1 MPLRRP
7 RAKPAVREV
16 PLLPLRG
23 MLVFPRMMMHLEVG
37 REKSI
42 LAVTDAMARDRLIL
56 LATQKRVDV
65 EQPEPA
71 DIHEIGTLAEVK
83 QLVRL
88 PDGNLRVLVEGVAR
102 ARIVDFS
109 RIDPSHRV
117 RVEELPLSQE
127 HDAETEALARTVSSL
142 FEQYVKQSRKLGT
155 DALAS
160 LQGLVDPGAIADQI
174 VSLLTLKVEEKQQLL
189 DATDVRERLTML
201 ADILQRE
208 IEIVEIERRI
218 SQRVRKQMEKS
229 QREYYLRE
237 QLKAI
242 HQELGDGSEDR
253 ASEAIEL
260 RNRVKEANL
269 PPEVE
274 DKVRKEIDRLEKMPP
289 MAAEAVVVRS
299 YLDWVFALPWS
310 VSTDDK
316 LDLERAATILDEDH
330 YGLKSVKERILEF
343 LAIRHL
349 SKDLR
354 GPILCLIGPPG
365 VGKTSLGKSVARAL
379 GRKFVRI
386 SLGGVR
392 DEAEIRGHR
401 RTYVGALPGRII
413 QGMRQ
418 AGSANPVFL
427 MDEIDKLGVD
437 FRGDPASA
445 LLEVLDPEQNRTFS
459 DHYMEVPFDL
469 SGVLFVTTANSS
481 YTIPQPLLDRMEVI
495 NLGGYTEEEK
505 VQIARRHLLPK
516 VIKEHGLRTDQIDV
530 SDNAIRQL
538 IRLYTREAGVR
549 QMERQL
555 AAICRKA
562 AREVVGNADARIRVT
577 AANLHIHLGVPR
589 YHGTEAEKSDEIGVA
604 QGLGV
609 TDYGG
614 QVMAVEVTLL
624 RGKGSVQ
631 LTGKLGDVMRESAQA
646 GLSYIRSRAERF
658 SSDEDFHQRYDIHVH
673 VPEGAMPK
681 DGPSAGIA
689 MATAVASALARIPV
703 HHDVAMTGEITLR
716 GKVLGIGGLKEKVLA
731 AHRAGIRTVIY
742 PRENEKDIEE
752 IPPEIRRE
760 LRLVPVEHM
769 DEVLDVALVGGMPD
783 VAAHALTA
791 HGGGPEQ
798 PSTPPPV

>member
-1 MPLRRP
+1 
-7 RAKPAVREV
+7 
-16 PLLPLRG
+16 
-23 MLVFPRMMMHLEVG
+23 
-37 REKSI
+37 
-42 LAVTDAMARDRLIL
+42 
-56 LATQKRVDV
+56 
-65 EQPEPA
+65 
-71 DIHEIGTLAEVK
+71 
-83 QLVRL
+83 
-88 PDGNLRVLVEGVAR
+88 
-102 ARIVDFS
+102 
-109 RIDPSHRV
+109 
-117 RVEELPLSQE
+117 
-127 HDAETEALARTVSSL
+127 
-142 FEQYVKQSRKLGT
+142 
-155 DALAS
+155 

-260 RNRVKEANL
+260 RTRVTEANL

-274 DKVRKEIDRLEKMPP
+274 DKVRKEIDRLVKMPP

-299 YLDWVFALPWS
+299 YLDWIFALPWS
-310 VSTDDK
+310 VTTDDK
-316 LDLERAATILDEDH
+316 LDLDRAAAILDEDH
-330 YGLKSVKERILEF
+330 YGLKLVKERILEF

-516 VIKEHGLRTDQIDV
+516 VIKEHGLKPDQIDV

-562 AREVVGNADARIRVT
+562 AREVVGNPDAKIRVT
-577 AANLHIHLGVPR
+577 AANLHIQLGVPR

-769 DEVLDVALVGGMPD
+769 DEVLDVALVGGLPE
-783 VAAHALTA
+783 VPTHALTA

-798 PSTPPPV
+798 PATPPPL